1 MKHINKNHN
10 DIKNSTVYTPK
21 VITDFLMKEVYSKL
35 NIKKVFDPAI
45 GSGNLVRDLK
55 EQGVYVIGNDIEDVC
70 DCADEFYQSDF
81 EQFEKKLKDVDLV
94 VMNPP
99 FNGHPKKKLFPEVF
113 IDKVF
118 ELFDSN
124 IPVVAIVPA
133 GWRINQKVTSKRW
146 RKIRDNQKISSLITL
161 PLDVFEG
168 VQFHTEIVIF
178 NVDGLEPHYFLDI

>member
-81 EQFEKKLKDVDLV
+81 EQFDKKLKDVDLV

-99 FNGHPKKKLFPEVF
+99 FNGHPNRKLFPEIF

-118 ELFDSN
+118 EMFESKV
-124 IPVVAIVPA
+124 PVVAIVPT
-133 GWRINQKVTSKRW
+133 GWRINQRVKSKRW

-178 NVDGLEPHYFLDI
+178 NIDGLEPHYFLDI